1 VGCGTSLGVQLLGV
15 SLSSM
20 QSALGEASFLSLAA
34 RYDSGWALTMW
45 SSGTGFAGVFG
56 EWFVNFCTL
65 RMQIKC

>member
-1 VGCGTSLGVQLLGV
+1 
-15 SLSSM
+15 M

>member
-1 VGCGTSLGVQLLGV
+1 
-15 SLSSM
+15 M

-56 EWFVNFCTL
+56 K
-65 RMQIKC
+65 Q